1 MKKLDIKGIIFDYG
15 GTLDTRGDHWSEV
28 LWQGYEHFGIGVA
41 DDEEVEPG
49 VSIHKQAFRDAYV
62 YGERALAVNPIV
74 TPDFHFEDILREKL
88 ILELN
93 FLAGKE
99 LLETGKDDSEKQAKL
114 GNLGNDSEASSSVIS
129 SSSDSLSSDS
139 SSSDSLSSDSSSSDS
154 SSDSSSSDAS
164 SESLFLSL
172 SDSEIHQIAVDMA
185 RYINSKTLEL
195 LQENRQVLEHLK
207 QAGYPMVLVSNF
219 YGNIN
224 QVLKDAE
231 IDGYFKEVIE
241 SAVVGVR
248 KPNPAIFALGVCALD
263 LPASQVLVVG
273 DTYGKDI
280 IPAHKLGCHT
290 LWIKG
295 LQWEEKKV
303 DESIPDGIIKK
314 LSEMEGFLK
323 IS

>member
-1 MKKLDIKGIIFDYG
+1 MKVLDIKGIIFDYG

-99 LLETGKDDSEKQAKL
+99 LLETGKDDAEKQAKL
-114 GNLGNDSEASSSVIS
+114 GNLGNDSEASSLVIS
-129 SSSDSLSSDS
+129 S
-139 SSSDSLSSDSSSSDS
+139 SSDSSSSDS
-154 SSDSSSSDAS
+154 SSSDSDAS

-185 RYINSKTLEL
+185 RYINAKTLAL
-195 LQENRQVLEHLK
+195 LNENKQVLEHLK
-207 QAGYPMVLVSNF
+207 QKGYPMVLVSNF

-224 QVLKDAE
+224 QVLKDAG
-231 IDGYFKEVIE
+231 IDGYFEDVIE

-280 IPAHKLGCHT
+280 VPAHKLGCHT

>member
-41 DDEEVEPG
+41 ADEEVEPG
-49 VSIHKQAFRDAYV
+49 VSIRKQAFRDAYV

-99 LLETGKDDSEKQAKL
+99 LLETGKDDAEKQVKL
-114 GNLGNDSEASSSVIS
+114 GND
-129 SSSDSLSSDS
+129 
-139 SSSDSLSSDSSSSDS
+139 
-154 SSDSSSSDAS
+154 SDAS
-164 SESLFLSL
+164 SESLLLSL

-185 RYINSKTLEL
+185 HYINAKTLDL
-195 LQENRQVLEHLK
+195 LHENKQVLEHLK
-207 QAGYPMVLVSNF
+207 ETGYPMVLVSNF

-231 IDGYFKEVIE
+231 IDGYFKDVIE

-295 LQWEEKKV
+295 LQWEEKQV
-303 DESIPDGIIKK
+303 DESIPDGIIRK
-314 LSEMEGFLK
+314 LSEMEEFLK

>member
-41 DDEEVEPG
+41 ADEEVEPG

-99 LLETGKDDSEKQAKL
+99 LLETGKDDAEKQAKL
-114 GNLGNDSEASSSVIS
+114 GND
-129 SSSDSLSSDS
+129 
-139 SSSDSLSSDSSSSDS
+139 
-154 SSDSSSSDAS
+154 SDAS
-164 SESLFLSL
+164 SESLLLSL
-172 SDSEIHQIAVDMA
+172 SDSEIHQISVDMA
-185 RYINSKTLEL
+185 HYINAKTLDL
-195 LQENRQVLEHLK
+195 LQENKQVLEHLK

-231 IDGYFKEVIE
+231 IDGYFKDVIE

-295 LQWEEKKV
+295 LQWEEKQV
-303 DESIPDGIIKK
+303 DESIPDGIIRN
-314 LSEMEGFLK
+314 LSEMEEFLK

>member
-1 MKKLDIKGIIFDYG
+1 MKVLDIKGIIFDYG

-99 LLETGKDDSEKQAKL
+99 LLETGKDDAEKQAKL
-114 GNLGNDSEASSSVIS
+114 GNFGNDSE
-129 SSSDSLSSDS
+129 
-139 SSSDSLSSDSSSSDS
+139 
-154 SSDSSSSDAS
+154 AS

-195 LQENRQVLEHLK
+195 LHENKQVLEHLK

-224 QVLKDAE
+224 QVLKDAG
-231 IDGYFKEVIE
+231 IDGYFQDVIE

-280 IPAHKLGCHT
+280 IPAHKLSCHT

>member
-1 MKKLDIKGIIFDYG
+1 MKVLDIKGIIFDYG

-114 GNLGNDSEASSSVIS
+114 GNFGKD
-129 SSSDSLSSDS
+129 
-139 SSSDSLSSDSSSSDS
+139 
-154 SSDSSSSDAS
+154 SDAS

-185 RYINSKTLEL
+185 RYINAKTLAL
-195 LQENRQVLEHLK
+195 LNENKQVLEHLK
-207 QAGYPMVLVSNF
+207 QKGYPMVLVSNF

-224 QVLKDAE
+224 QVLKDAG
-231 IDGYFKEVIE
+231 IDGYFEDVIE
-241 SAVVGVR
+241 SAVVSVR

-303 DESIPDGIIKK
+303 DESIPDGIIRK
-314 LSEMEGFLK
+314 LSEMEEFLK

>member
-1 MKKLDIKGIIFDYG
+1 MNREMKKLDIKGIIFDYG

-99 LLETGKDDSEKQAKL
+99 LLETGKDDAEKQAKL
-114 GNLGNDSEASSSVIS
+114 GND
-129 SSSDSLSSDS
+129 
-139 SSSDSLSSDSSSSDS
+139 
-154 SSDSSSSDAS
+154 SDAS
-164 SESLFLSL
+164 SESLLLSL

-185 RYINSKTLEL
+185 HYINAKTLDL
-195 LQENRQVLEHLK
+195 LQENKQVLEHLK

-295 LQWEEKKV
+295 LQWEEKQV
-303 DESIPDGIIKK
+303 DESIPDGIIRK
-314 LSEMEGFLK
+314 LSEMEEFLK

>member
-1 MKKLDIKGIIFDYG
+1 MKELDIKGIIFDYG

-114 GNLGNDSEASSSVIS
+114 GNLGNDS
-129 SSSDSLSSDS
+129 DLS
-139 SSSDSLSSDSSSSDS
+139 
-154 SSDSSSSDAS
+154 S

-185 RYINSKTLEL
+185 CYINSKTLEL
-195 LQENRQVLEHLK
+195 LQENKQVLEHLK

-231 IDGYFKEVIE
+231 IDGYFEDVIE

>member
-1 MKKLDIKGIIFDYG
+1 MNREMKKLEIKGIIFDYG

-41 DDEEVEPG
+41 ADEEVEPG

-99 LLETGKDDSEKQAKL
+99 LLETGKDDAEKQAKL
-114 GNLGNDSEASSSVIS
+114 GND
-129 SSSDSLSSDS
+129 
-139 SSSDSLSSDSSSSDS
+139 
-154 SSDSSSSDAS
+154 SDAS
-164 SESLFLSL
+164 SESLLLSL

-185 RYINSKTLEL
+185 HYINAKTLDL
-195 LQENRQVLEHLK
+195 LQENKQVLEHLK

-231 IDGYFKEVIE
+231 IDGYFKDVIE

-263 LPASQVLVVG
+263 LPASQVLVIG

-295 LQWEEKKV
+295 LQWEEKQV
-303 DESIPDGIIKK
+303 DESIPDGIIRK
-314 LSEMEGFLK
+314 LSEMEEFLK

>member
-1 MKKLDIKGIIFDYG
+1 MKVLDIKGIIFDYG

-114 GNLGNDSEASSSVIS
+114 GNPGKD
-129 SSSDSLSSDS
+129 
-139 SSSDSLSSDSSSSDS
+139 
-154 SSDSSSSDAS
+154 SDAS

-172 SDSEIHQIAVDMA
+172 SDSEIHQIAEDMA
-185 RYINSKTLEL
+185 RYINAKTLAL
-195 LQENRQVLEHLK
+195 LKENKLVLEHLK
-207 QAGYPMVLVSNF
+207 QKGYPMVLVSNF

-224 QVLKDAE
+224 QVLKDAG
-231 IDGYFKEVIE
+231 IDGYFQNVIE

-314 LSEMEGFLK
+314 LSEMKGFLK

>member
-1 MKKLDIKGIIFDYG
+1 MKKIDIKGIIFDYG

-41 DDEEVEPG
+41 ADEEVEPG

-99 LLETGKDDSEKQAKL
+99 LLETGKDDAEKQAKL
-114 GNLGNDSEASSSVIS
+114 GND
-129 SSSDSLSSDS
+129 
-139 SSSDSLSSDSSSSDS
+139 
-154 SSDSSSSDAS
+154 SDAS
-164 SESLFLSL
+164 SEGLFLSL
-172 SDSEIHQIAVDMA
+172 SDSEIHQISVDMA
-185 RYINSKTLEL
+185 HYINAKTLDL
-195 LQENRQVLEHLK
+195 LHENKQVLEHLK

-231 IDGYFKEVIE
+231 IDGYFKDVIE

-295 LQWEEKKV
+295 LQWEEKQV
-303 DESIPDGIIKK
+303 DESIPDGIIRK
-314 LSEMEGFLK
+314 LSEMEEFLK

>member
-41 DDEEVEPG
+41 ADEEVEPG

-99 LLETGKDDSEKQAKL
+99 LLETGKDDAEKQAKL
-114 GNLGNDSEASSSVIS
+114 GND
-129 SSSDSLSSDS
+129 
-139 SSSDSLSSDSSSSDS
+139 
-154 SSDSSSSDAS
+154 SDAS
-164 SESLFLSL
+164 SESLLLSL

-185 RYINSKTLEL
+185 HYINAKTLDL
-195 LQENRQVLEHLK
+195 LHENKQVLEHLK

-231 IDGYFKEVIE
+231 IDGYFKDVIE

-295 LQWEEKKV
+295 LQWEGKQV
-303 DESIPDGIIKK
+303 DESIPDGIIRK
-314 LSEMEGFLK
+314 LSEMEEFLK

>member
-1 MKKLDIKGIIFDYG
+1 MKKIDIKGIIFDYG

-41 DDEEVEPG
+41 ADEEVEPG

-99 LLETGKDDSEKQAKL
+99 LLETGKDDAEKQAKL
-114 GNLGNDSEASSSVIS
+114 GND
-129 SSSDSLSSDS
+129 
-139 SSSDSLSSDSSSSDS
+139 
-154 SSDSSSSDAS
+154 SDAS

-172 SDSEIHQIAVDMA
+172 SDSEIHQISVDMA
-185 RYINSKTLEL
+185 HYINAKTLDL
-195 LQENRQVLEHLK
+195 LHENKQVLEHLK

-231 IDGYFKEVIE
+231 IDGYFKDVIE

-295 LQWEEKKV
+295 LQWEEKQV
-303 DESIPDGIIKK
+303 DESIPDGIIRK
-314 LSEMEGFLK
+314 LSEMEEFLK

>member
-49 VSIHKQAFRDAYV
+49 VSISKQAFRDAYV

-99 LLETGKDDSEKQAKL
+99 LLETGKDDAEKQAKL
-114 GNLGNDSEASSSVIS
+114 GND
-129 SSSDSLSSDS
+129 
-139 SSSDSLSSDSSSSDS
+139 
-154 SSDSSSSDAS
+154 SDAS
-164 SESLFLSL
+164 SESLLLSL

-185 RYINSKTLEL
+185 HYINAKTLDL
-195 LQENRQVLEHLK
+195 LHENKQVLEHLK
-207 QAGYPMVLVSNF
+207 EAGYPMVLVSNF

-224 QVLKDAE
+224 QVLKDAG

-295 LQWEEKKV
+295 LQWEEKQV
-303 DESIPDGIIKK
+303 DESIPDGIIRK
-314 LSEMEGFLK
+314 LSEMEEFLK

>member
-1 MKKLDIKGIIFDYG
+1 MKVLDIKGIIFDYG

-93 FLAGKE
+93 FL
-99 LLETGKDDSEKQAKL
+99 
-114 GNLGNDSEASSSVIS
+114 
-129 SSSDSLSSDS
+129 
-139 SSSDSLSSDSSSSDS
+139 
-154 SSDSSSSDAS
+154 
-164 SESLFLSL
+164 LSL

-185 RYINSKTLEL
+185 HYINAKTLDL
-195 LQENRQVLEHLK
+195 LHENKQVLEHLK

-231 IDGYFKEVIE
+231 IDGYFKDVIE

-295 LQWEEKKV
+295 LQWEEKQV
-303 DESIPDGIIKK
+303 DESIPDGIIRK
-314 LSEMEGFLK
+314 LSEMEEFLK

>member
-1 MKKLDIKGIIFDYG
+1 MNREMKKLDIKGIIFDYG

-88 ILELN
+88 ILELS

-99 LLETGKDDSEKQAKL
+99 LLETGKNDAEKQAKL
-114 GNLGNDSEASSSVIS
+114 GND
-129 SSSDSLSSDS
+129 
-139 SSSDSLSSDSSSSDS
+139 
-154 SSDSSSSDAS
+154 SDAS
-164 SESLFLSL
+164 SESLLLSL

-185 RYINSKTLEL
+185 HYINAKTLDL
-195 LQENRQVLEHLK
+195 LQENKQVLEHLK

-248 KPNPAIFALGVCALD
+248 KPNPAIFALGVCVLD

-295 LQWEEKKV
+295 LQWEEKQV
-303 DESIPDGIIKK
+303 DESIPDGIIRK
-314 LSEMEGFLK
+314 LSEMEEFLK

>member
-1 MKKLDIKGIIFDYG
+1 MNREMKKLDIKGIIFDYG

-41 DDEEVEPG
+41 ADEEVEPE

-99 LLETGKDDSEKQAKL
+99 LLETGKDDAEKQAKL
-114 GNLGNDSEASSSVIS
+114 GND
-129 SSSDSLSSDS
+129 
-139 SSSDSLSSDSSSSDS
+139 
-154 SSDSSSSDAS
+154 SDAS
-164 SESLFLSL
+164 SESLLLSL

-185 RYINSKTLEL
+185 HYINAKTLDL
-195 LQENRQVLEHLK
+195 LQENKQVLEHLK

-224 QVLKDAE
+224 QVLKDAG
-231 IDGYFKEVIE
+231 IDAYFKDVIE

-280 IPAHKLGCHT
+280 MPAHKLGCHT

-295 LQWEEKKV
+295 LQWEEKQV
-303 DESIPDGIIKK
+303 DESIPDGIIRK
-314 LSEMEGFLK
+314 LSEMEDFLK

>member
-28 LWQGYEHFGIGVA
+28 LWQGYEHFGIGVVA
-41 DDEEVEPG
+41 DEEVEPG

-99 LLETGKDDSEKQAKL
+99 LLETGKDDTEKQAKL
-114 GNLGNDSEASSSVIS
+114 GND
-129 SSSDSLSSDS
+129 
-139 SSSDSLSSDSSSSDS
+139 
-154 SSDSSSSDAS
+154 SDAS
-164 SESLFLSL
+164 SESLLLSL

-185 RYINSKTLEL
+185 HYINAKTLDL
-195 LQENRQVLEHLK
+195 LQENKQVLEHLK

-248 KPNPAIFALGVCALD
+248 KPNPAIFALGVYALD

-295 LQWEEKKV
+295 LQWEEKQV
-303 DESIPDGIIKK
+303 DESIPDGIIRK
-314 LSEMEGFLK
+314 LSEMEEFLK

>member
-41 DDEEVEPG
+41 ADEEVEPG

-99 LLETGKDDSEKQAKL
+99 LLETGKDDAEKQAKL
-114 GNLGNDSEASSSVIS
+114 GND
-129 SSSDSLSSDS
+129 
-139 SSSDSLSSDSSSSDS
+139 
-154 SSDSSSSDAS
+154 SDAS
-164 SESLFLSL
+164 SESLLLSL

-185 RYINSKTLEL
+185 HYINAETLDL
-195 LQENRQVLEHLK
+195 LHENKQVLEHLK

-231 IDGYFKEVIE
+231 IDGYFKDVIE

-295 LQWEEKKV
+295 LQWEEKQV
-303 DESIPDGIIKK
+303 DESIPDGIIRK
-314 LSEMEGFLK
+314 LSEMEEFLK

>member
-1 MKKLDIKGIIFDYG
+1 MKELDIKGIIFDYG

-99 LLETGKDDSEKQAKL
+99 LLETGKDDAEKQAKL
-114 GNLGNDSEASSSVIS
+114 GND
-129 SSSDSLSSDS
+129 
-139 SSSDSLSSDSSSSDS
+139 
-154 SSDSSSSDAS
+154 SDAS
-164 SESLFLSL
+164 SESLLLSL

-185 RYINSKTLEL
+185 HYINAKTLDL
-195 LQENRQVLEHLK
+195 LQENKQVLEHLK

-224 QVLKDAE
+224 QVLMDAE
-231 IDGYFKEVIE
+231 IDGYFKDVIE

-295 LQWEEKKV
+295 LQWEEKQV
-303 DESIPDGIIKK
+303 DESIPDGIIRK
-314 LSEMEGFLK
+314 LSEMEEFLK

>member
-1 MKKLDIKGIIFDYG
+1 MKVLDIKGIIFDYG

-49 VSIHKQAFRDAYV
+49 VSIHKRAFRDAYV

-99 LLETGKDDSEKQAKL
+99 LLETGKDDSEKQTKL
-114 GNLGNDSEASSSVIS
+114 GNPGKD
-129 SSSDSLSSDS
+129 
-139 SSSDSLSSDSSSSDS
+139 
-154 SSDSSSSDAS
+154 SDAS

-172 SDSEIHQIAVDMA
+172 SDSEILQIAVDMA
-185 RYINSKTLEL
+185 RYINAKTLAL
-195 LQENRQVLEHLK
+195 LKENKLVLEHLK
-207 QAGYPMVLVSNF
+207 QKGYPMVLVSNF

-224 QVLKDAE
+224 QVLKDAG
-231 IDGYFKEVIE
+231 IDGYFEDVIE

-314 LSEMEGFLK
+314 LSEMEEFLK

>member
-1 MKKLDIKGIIFDYG
+1 MMNKKLDVKGIIFDYG

-41 DDEEVEPG
+41 ADEEVEPG
-49 VSIHKQAFRDAYV
+49 VSIHKQVFRDAYV

-99 LLETGKDDSEKQAKL
+99 LLETGKDDAEKQAKL
-114 GNLGNDSEASSSVIS
+114 GND
-129 SSSDSLSSDS
+129 
-139 SSSDSLSSDSSSSDS
+139 
-154 SSDSSSSDAS
+154 SDAS
-164 SESLFLSL
+164 SESLLLSL

-185 RYINSKTLEL
+185 HYINAKTLDL
-195 LQENRQVLEHLK
+195 LQENKQVLEHLK

-295 LQWEEKKV
+295 LQWEEKQV
-303 DESIPDGIIKK
+303 DESIPDGIIRK
-314 LSEMEGFLK
+314 LSEMEEFLK

>member
-41 DDEEVEPG
+41 ADEEVEPG

-99 LLETGKDDSEKQAKL
+99 LLETGKDDAEKQAKL
-114 GNLGNDSEASSSVIS
+114 GND
-129 SSSDSLSSDS
+129 
-139 SSSDSLSSDSSSSDS
+139 
-154 SSDSSSSDAS
+154 SDAS
-164 SESLFLSL
+164 SESLLLSL

-185 RYINSKTLEL
+185 HYINAKTLDL
-195 LQENRQVLEHLK
+195 LQENKQVLEHLK

-231 IDGYFKEVIE
+231 IDGYFKDVIE

-248 KPNPAIFALGVCALD
+248 KPNPAIFALGVCALN

-295 LQWEEKKV
+295 LQWEEKQV
-303 DESIPDGIIKK
+303 DESIPDGIIRN
-314 LSEMEGFLK
+314 LSEMEEFLK

>member
-1 MKKLDIKGIIFDYG
+1 MKVLDIKGIIFDYG

-88 ILELN
+88 ILELK

-99 LLETGKDDSEKQAKL
+99 LLETGKDDAEKQAKL
-114 GNLGNDSEASSSVIS
+114 GND
-129 SSSDSLSSDS
+129 
-139 SSSDSLSSDSSSSDS
+139 
-154 SSDSSSSDAS
+154 SDAS
-164 SESLFLSL
+164 SESLLLSL

-185 RYINSKTLEL
+185 HYINAKTLDL
-195 LQENRQVLEHLK
+195 LQENKQVLEHLK

-231 IDGYFKEVIE
+231 IDGYFKDVIE

-295 LQWEEKKV
+295 LQWEEKQV
-303 DESIPDGIIKK
+303 DESIPDGIIRK
-314 LSEMEGFLK
+314 LSEMEEFLK

>member
-1 MKKLDIKGIIFDYG
+1 MKVLDIKGIIFDYG

-41 DDEEVEPG
+41 DDEEVESG

-74 TPDFHFEDILREKL
+74 PPDFHFEDILREKL

-99 LLETGKDDSEKQAKL
+99 LLETGKDDSEKQA
-114 GNLGNDSEASSSVIS
+114 
-129 SSSDSLSSDS
+129 
-139 SSSDSLSSDSSSSDS
+139 
-154 SSDSSSSDAS
+154 
-164 SESLFLSL
+164 LFLSL

-185 RYINSKTLEL
+185 RYINAKTLAL
-195 LQENRQVLEHLK
+195 LNENRQVLEHLK
-207 QAGYPMVLVSNF
+207 QNGYPMVLVSNF

-224 QVLKDAE
+224 QVLKDAG
-231 IDGYFKEVIE
+231 IDGYFEDVIE

-280 IPAHKLGCHT
+280 VPAHKLGCHT

-303 DESIPDGIIKK
+303 DESVPDGIIRK

>member
-1 MKKLDIKGIIFDYG
+1 MKVLDIKGIIFDYG

-99 LLETGKDDSEKQAKL
+99 LLETEKDDSEKQAKL
-114 GNLGNDSEASSSVIS
+114 GNPGKDSN
-129 SSSDSLSSDS
+129 
-139 SSSDSLSSDSSSSDS
+139 
-154 SSDSSSSDAS
+154 AS

-185 RYINSKTLEL
+185 RYINAKTLAL
-195 LQENRQVLEHLK
+195 LKENKLVLEHLK
-207 QAGYPMVLVSNF
+207 QNGYPMVLVSNF

-224 QVLKDAE
+224 QVLKDAG
-231 IDGYFKEVIE
+231 IDGYFEDVIE

-263 LPASQVLVVG
+263 LPASLVLVVG

-314 LSEMEGFLK
+314 LSEMEEFLK

>member
-1 MKKLDIKGIIFDYG
+1 MKVLDIKGIIFDYG

-114 GNLGNDSEASSSVIS
+114 GNFGKD
-129 SSSDSLSSDS
+129 
-139 SSSDSLSSDSSSSDS
+139 
-154 SSDSSSSDAS
+154 SDAS

-172 SDSEIHQIAVDMA
+172 SDSEIQQIAVDMA
-185 RYINSKTLEL
+185 RYINAKTLAL
-195 LQENRQVLEHLK
+195 LNENKLVLEHLK
-207 QAGYPMVLVSNF
+207 QSGYPMVLVSNF

-224 QVLKDAE
+224 QVLKDAG
-231 IDGYFKEVIE
+231 IDGYFEDVIE

-303 DESIPDGIIKK
+303 DESIPDGIIRK
-314 LSEMEGFLK
+314 LSEMEEFLK

>member
-49 VSIHKQAFRDAYV
+49 VSIHKQVFRDAYV

-114 GNLGNDSEASSSVIS
+114 GNLGNDS
-129 SSSDSLSSDS
+129 DLS
-139 SSSDSLSSDSSSSDS
+139 
-154 SSDSSSSDAS
+154 S

-185 RYINSKTLEL
+185 RYINAKTLAL
-195 LQENRQVLEHLK
+195 LNENRQVLEHLK

-231 IDGYFKEVIE
+231 IDGYFKDVIE

>member
-1 MKKLDIKGIIFDYG
+1 MKVLDIKGIIFDYG

-41 DDEEVEPG
+41 ADEEVEPG

-99 LLETGKDDSEKQAKL
+99 LLETGKDDSEKQTKL
-114 GNLGNDSEASSSVIS
+114 GNPGKD
-129 SSSDSLSSDS
+129 
-139 SSSDSLSSDSSSSDS
+139 
-154 SSDSSSSDAS
+154 SDAS

-172 SDSEIHQIAVDMA
+172 SDSEILQIAVDMA
-185 RYINSKTLEL
+185 RYINAKTLAL
-195 LQENRQVLEHLK
+195 LNENKQVLEHLK
-207 QAGYPMVLVSNF
+207 QKGYPMVLVSNF

-224 QVLKDAE
+224 QVLKDAG
-231 IDGYFKEVIE
+231 IDGYFEDVIE

>member
-1 MKKLDIKGIIFDYG
+1 MKVLDIKGIIFDYG

-74 TPDFHFEDILREKL
+74 TPDFHFEDILREIL

-114 GNLGNDSEASSSVIS
+114 GNPGKD
-129 SSSDSLSSDS
+129 
-139 SSSDSLSSDSSSSDS
+139 
-154 SSDSSSSDAS
+154 SDAS
-164 SESLFLSL
+164 SENLFLSL
-172 SDSEIHQIAVDMA
+172 SDSEIHQIAEDMA
-185 RYINSKTLEL
+185 RYINAKTLAL
-195 LQENRQVLEHLK
+195 LKENKLVLEHLK
-207 QAGYPMVLVSNF
+207 QKGYPMVLVSNF

-224 QVLKDAE
+224 QVLKDAG
-231 IDGYFKEVIE
+231 IDGYFEDVIE

-314 LSEMEGFLK
+314 LSEMEEFLK

>member
-41 DDEEVEPG
+41 ADEEVEPG

-99 LLETGKDDSEKQAKL
+99 LLETGKDDAEKQAKL
-114 GNLGNDSEASSSVIS
+114 GND
-129 SSSDSLSSDS
+129 
-139 SSSDSLSSDSSSSDS
+139 
-154 SSDSSSSDAS
+154 SDAS
-164 SESLFLSL
+164 SESLLLSL

-185 RYINSKTLEL
+185 HYINAKTLDL
-195 LQENRQVLEHLK
+195 LQENKQVLEHLK

-231 IDGYFKEVIE
+231 IDGYFKDVIE

-295 LQWEEKKV
+295 LQWEEKQV
-303 DESIPDGIIKK
+303 DESIPDGIIRK
-314 LSEMEGFLK
+314 LSELEEFLK

>member
-1 MKKLDIKGIIFDYG
+1 MKVLDIKGIIFDYG

-114 GNLGNDSEASSSVIS
+114 GNPGKDSDASLSEMSSV
-129 SSSDSLSSDS
+129 SDS
-139 SSSDSLSSDSSSSDS
+139 SSVSDLSSVSN
-154 SSDSSSSDAS
+154 SDAS

-172 SDSEIHQIAVDMA
+172 SDSEIQQIAGDMA
-185 RYINSKTLEL
+185 RYINAKTLAL
-195 LQENRQVLEHLK
+195 LNENRQVLEHLK
-207 QAGYPMVLVSNF
+207 QKGYPMVLVSNF

-224 QVLKDAE
+224 QVLKDAG
-231 IDGYFKEVIE
+231 IDGYFKDVIE

-263 LPASQVLVVG
+263 FPASQVLVVG